1 MQNIQQAQVA
11 GRRGTGRGMT
21 PPRGFWDFGILGFW
35 DFGILG
41 FWEISRVSHCGG

>member
-1 MQNIQQAQVA
+1 MQNIQQAQFA

-35 DFGILG
+35 
-41 FWEISRVSHCGG
+41 EISRVSHCGG